1 MTRRTNFEKWIVLK
15 NKDDYFLSLKQ
26 LHEWGLEPYVK
37 LWNAIQGRDP
47 NTSYWLSR
55 KQIDTAQNILLGYFA
70 LTKSAD
76 YARGWDPGNLKYFK
90 NLLLNNWDRTYIN
103 KAYSDNKFRLVWDIK
118 EENRK
123 EGFAD
128 HGRPFIFNEED
139 FLIGHAQ
146 EQDKNMYISP
156 FDFLCKI
163 GFFEV
168 LDYKRTGNAKF
179 IFGRCS
185 QLWDKSNKIC
195 HHLFETDYYKKS
207 MKQKFSYFPM
217 VADKYR
223 ETVWV

>member
-90 NLLLNNWDRTYIN
+90 NLLSHRFYDAWLMARGKQILSSQCLTLHFCSCFY
-103 KAYSDNKFRLVWDIK
+103 FT
-118 EENRK
+118 
-123 EGFAD
+123 FC
-128 HGRPFIFNEED
+128 
-139 FLIGHAQ
+139 LISLFTIL
-146 EQDKNMYISP
+146 MFYISRNT
-156 FDFLCKI
+156 LGI
-163 GFFEV
+163 
-168 LDYKRTGNAKF
+168 R
-179 IFGRCS
+179 R
-185 QLWDKSNKIC
+185 
-195 HHLFETDYYKKS
+195 
-207 MKQKFSYFPM
+207 
-217 VADKYR
+217 
-223 ETVWV
+223 